1 MNLIDKVRN
10 AGLDFAAQVG
20 GVPGKVIASLIGVS
34 AEGLNS
40 VVSALSQ
47 PSLCFV
53 PIQSESL
60 SVRRTV
66 DTGTTM
72 LISQVNQTKDFLTD
86 NSAPHPRVWNGTG
99 YITSLVPYTEN
110 GLLIKPSLQTQMA
123 ILDAAS
129 DSRQPVKFKTDMG
142 EIVDVLVQDLQISST
157 TKGPGVKQVTYTVQ
171 EVKVLE
177 NSILRGS
184 LQELTGKAGAGSI
197 PTRAVLNFGKSSL
210 IGSGVVAGA
219 AALLSIQV

>member
-10 AGLDFAAQVG
+10 AGLDLAAQVG

-40 VVSALSQ
+40 VVNALSQ

-86 NSAPHPRVWNGTG
+86 NSAPHPRVWTGTG

-210 IGSGVVAGA
+210 VGSGVVAGA